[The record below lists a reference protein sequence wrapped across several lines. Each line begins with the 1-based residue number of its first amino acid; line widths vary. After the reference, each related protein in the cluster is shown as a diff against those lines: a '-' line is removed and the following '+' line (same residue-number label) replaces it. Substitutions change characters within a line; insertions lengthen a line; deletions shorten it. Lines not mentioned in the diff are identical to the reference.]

1 LADADELKLLCR
13 SSRREALMQYV
24 ILLSTPKG
32 ETLLAALDYSLL

>member
-1 LADADELKLLCR
+1 LADADELDLLLPL
-13 SSRREALMQYV
+13 SRREAFMRYV